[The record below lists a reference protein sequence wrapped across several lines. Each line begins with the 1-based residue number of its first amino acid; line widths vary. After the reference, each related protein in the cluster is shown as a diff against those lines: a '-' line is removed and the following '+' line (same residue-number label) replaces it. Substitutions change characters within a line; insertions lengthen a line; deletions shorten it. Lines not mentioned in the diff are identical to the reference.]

1 MFAYLFLVIVW
12 LSSVVSTPPPEPVS
26 GLKSCYNAGEDV
38 SIVISQTQ
46 SNTQYMMLACR
57 EFGNNSIMYSNYPD
71 KAQNVPLTPGPPYYY
86 TVTLLS
92 LGSPIQAQVSA
103 IFKSELDGSTITR
116 RETESLDEPWVI
128 TGRVSLKL
136 CGWKLSA
143 GPAVSISVQ
152 NQYADELK
160 KRKQQAIAR
169 VQQYMKQAIA
179 RVQQYMKQAIARV
192 QQYMKQAIARVQQY
206 MKQAIARVQQY
217 MKQAIVRVQQYMK
230 QAIARVQQYMKQA
243 IARVQQYM
251 KQAIARVQQY
261 MKQAIARVQQY
272 MKQAIARVQQYMKLQ

>member
-136 CGWKLSA
+136 CGCKYEALLRYSCMQCMIVYQA
-143 GPAVSISVQ
+143 SVVDITTPVP
-152 NQYADELK
+152 Y
-160 KRKQQAIAR
+160 R
-169 VQQYMKQAIA
+169 
-179 RVQQYMKQAIARV
+179 
-192 QQYMKQAIARVQQY
+192 
-206 MKQAIARVQQY
+206 
-217 MKQAIVRVQQYMK
+217 
-230 QAIARVQQYMKQA
+230 
-243 IARVQQYM
+243 
-251 KQAIARVQQY
+251 
-261 MKQAIARVQQY
+261 
-272 MKQAIARVQQYMKLQ
+272 